1 MFTLLNWMS
10 LSGLSC
16 IIHAEPRNV
25 LLRLELLGLFYL
37 SDRSMALW
45 VVVIP
50 HGICATL
57 LWNPAWLPL
66 HSHSFLCILLRNSAG
81 KPGRFLV
88 RFLSFPLSVQWSSIS
103 RGEDGEREFRWNWD
117 CSTEEMQAQ
126 PGENEIN
133 LGRAANNSTTHQKC
147 LNGNQCHI
155 WLWFLLS

>member
-16 IIHAEPRNV
+16 IIHAEPRNA

-37 SDRSMALW
+37 SDRSVSLW

-50 HGICATL
+50 YGICATL

-81 KPGRFLV
+81 KAGRFLV
-88 RFLSFPLSVQWSSIS
+88 NFLSFPYQHSDPASLVGRMERGNSGEIGIAALRKCRHSQGRMKSI
-103 RGEDGEREFRWNWD
+103 W
-117 CSTEEMQAQ
+117 EEQPTTAQ
-126 PGENEIN
+126 HTKNALMGTSATF
-133 LGRAANNSTTHQKC
+133 GFGFS
-147 LNGNQCHI
+147 
-155 WLWFLLS
+155 